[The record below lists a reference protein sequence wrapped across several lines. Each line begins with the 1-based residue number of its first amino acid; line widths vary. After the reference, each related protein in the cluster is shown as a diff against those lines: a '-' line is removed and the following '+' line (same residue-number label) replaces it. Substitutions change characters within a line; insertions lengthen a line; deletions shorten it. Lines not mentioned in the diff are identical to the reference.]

1 VRSIT
6 ALIIASAVCLLSQ
19 SPAAAQTAT
28 RGPAPSN
35 DYPLRPIRMIVPFAP
50 GGASD
55 FVARILQQRLGEAL
69 NQQIVVDNR
78 SGAAGNVGVEAAAR
92 ANPDGYTLL
101 FGNVG
106 TMTINP
112 SMIPQFPIRPLRDLA
127 GITLVSDTPGMLALH
142 PSIPAATVKEFVAY
156 AKARPSQLNYGSA
169 AVGSA
174 QRLAF
179 EYFMSKTGIKLVHVA
194 YKAGAGGVTA
204 GVLAG
209 EVSATMTTVTAV
221 LPHVKAGK
229 LRALAVIAPQRI
241 SQLPDTPT
249 MIETGFP
256 ELTLGSWAGLYAPAA
271 TPRPIVNKLHA
282 ATTRALSEAEVRN
295 RLSSGGVELVTS
307 KSPEDF
313 TAFMKSQTEFWA
325 RIVKETG
332 ATAE

>member
-1 VRSIT
+1 
-6 ALIIASAVCLLSQ
+6 
-19 SPAAAQTAT
+19 
-28 RGPAPSN
+28 
-35 DYPLRPIRMIVPFAP
+35 MIVPFAP

-55 FVARILQQRLGEAL
+55 FVARILQHQLGEAL
-69 NQQIVVDNR
+69 NQQIVIDNR

-92 ANPDGYTLL
+92 ASPDGYTLL

-106 TMTINP
+106 TMAINP
-112 SMIPQFPIRPLRDLA
+112 SLIPQFSIRPLRDLA
-127 GITLVSDTPGMLALH
+127 GITLVSDTPGALALH
-142 PSIPAATVKEFVAY
+142 PSIPAATLNEFVAY

-169 AVGSA
+169 SVGSA

-209 EVSATMTTVTAV
+209 EVSATMTTITAV
-221 LPHVKAGK
+221 LPHIRTGK
-229 LRALAVIAPQRI
+229 LRALAVVASRRLP
-241 SQLPDTPT
+241 QLPDTPT
-249 MIETGFP
+249 MIESGFP

-271 TPRPIVNKLHA
+271 TPRGLVNRLHA
-282 ATTRALSEAEVRN
+282 VTATALADTNVRN
-295 RLSSGGVELVTS
+295 RMSTGGVELVTS

-313 TAFMKSQTEFWA
+313 AGFMEAQTAFWA

-332 ATAE
+332 ATAD

>member
-1 VRSIT
+1 MVRSIT
-6 ALIIASAVCLLSQ
+6 VRIGATAVCLLAQ
-19 SPAAAQTAT
+19 LPAAAQTA
-28 RGPAPSN
+28 APGN
-35 DYPLRPIRMIVPFAP
+35 DYPTRPIRMIVPFAP

-69 NQQIVVDNR
+69 SQQIVVDNR
-78 SGAAGNVGVEAAAR
+78 SGAAGNVGVEAAGR

-106 TMTINP
+106 TMAINP
-112 SMIPQFPIRPLRDLA
+112 SLIPQFAIRPLRDLA
-127 GITLVSDTPGMLALH
+127 GITLVSDTPGALALH
-142 PSIPAATVKEFVAY
+142 PSIPATTVKEFVAY

-169 AVGSA
+169 SVGSA

-221 LPHVKAGK
+221 LPHIKAGK
-229 LRALAVIAPQRI
+229 LRALAVVAPQRI
-241 SQLPDTPT
+241 SQLPETPT
-249 MIETGFP
+249 MIEVGFP
-256 ELTLGSWAGLYAPAA
+256 ELTLGSWAGLYAPVA
-271 TPRPIVNKLHA
+271 TPRAIVRKLHA
-282 ATTRALSEAEVRN
+282 ATTRALSDSDVRN

-313 TAFMKSQTEFWA
+313 TAFMKAQTEFWA
-325 RIVKETG
+325 HIVKETG
-332 ATAE
+332 ATPD